1 MEATG
6 KVEKEVTSRIEK
18 AGTVYQIWGRKVFRS
33 HNLSKETKMRVFRT
47 MVMSVL
53 LYGAE
58 TWSVTKK
65 EIRKLTIF
73 QMRCLRDIVGV
84 TLWHRH
90 RNSDILRETGE
101 PPVEDQLR
109 QKRLQWFGHM
119 QRMPEHRVQKQVLRA
134 AQKERKDCL
143 VELNSDGLTY

>member
-1 MEATG
+1 
-6 KVEKEVTSRIEK
+6 
-18 AGTVYQIWGRKVFRS
+18 
-33 HNLSKETKMRVFRT
+33 

-58 TWSVTKK
+58 TWPVTKK
-65 EIRKLTIF
+65 EIRKLTTF
-73 QMRCLRDIVGV
+73 QMRCLRDILGV

-90 RNSDILRETGE
+90 HNSDILRETGE

-119 QRMPEHRVQKQVLRA
+119 QRMPDHRVQCNRCCGA
-134 AQKERKDCL
+134 AQKERKGCL